1 MSELKA
7 LRISILE
14 DKRIGNCSNH
24 GISERF
30 DEILLICDEG
40 YVDVKGDEENLCKV
54 VRRNLFGREY
64 LHVEPVKAPT
74 GVGYMAGGTFV
85 YSSDA
90 RFNRISEYPL
100 SLHDRCES
108 QELYNRLS
116 N

>member
-14 DKRIGNCSNH
+14 DKVIGNCSNH

-30 DEILLICDEG
+30 NEILLICDEG

-74 GVGYMAGGTFV
+74 GVGYMSGGTFV